1 MPVSLDLIRLSMSL
15 PAGSRSP
22 HLSIWPTSWRRS
34 RPSVS
39 SSPRRRSCRRKR
51 SRRRSRRSGASSS
64 FPAWARQAFLERNT
78 KSVCATA
85 SCRRLSPSGAVNG
98 SGKATSSSPPSPSS
112 GRFRICSSS
121 RRRRAASS
129 IFRSAASRRT
139 RSATSADSIPRPS
152 PPAYA
157 ALTPRR
163 SGRASA
169 RCGLAA
175 GFGT

>member
-1 MPVSLDLIRLSMSL
+1 MPVPLGLIRQSMSL
-15 PAGSRSP
+15 PAGSRFPHSSISP
-22 HLSIWPTSWRRS
+22 TNWRGS
-34 RPSVS
+34 RPSAS
-39 SSPRRRSCRRKR
+39 SSRHRRSCRRKR
-51 SRRRSRRSGASSS
+51 SRRRSRRSGASSL
-64 FPAWARQAFLERNT
+64 FPVWARQASSERSM
-78 KSVCATA
+78 KSVCAIV
-85 SCRRLSPSGAVNG
+85 SCRRPSPSGAANG
-98 SGKATSSSPPSPSS
+98 SEKVTSNSPLSPSS
-112 GRFRICSSS
+112 GKYRICSLS
-121 RRRRAASS
+121 RRRREASS

-169 RCGLAA
+169 RCGRAA